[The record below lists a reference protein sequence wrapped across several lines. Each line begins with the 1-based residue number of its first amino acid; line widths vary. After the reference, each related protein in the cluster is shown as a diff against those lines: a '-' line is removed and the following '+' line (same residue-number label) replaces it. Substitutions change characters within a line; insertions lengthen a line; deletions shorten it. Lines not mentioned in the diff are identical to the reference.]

1 MFVDTCFAEISA
13 VNREFISKKYC
24 THTGSTTDGQTNI
37 HISCGLLED
46 ERAGGPSDRSC
57 RPPSFFL
64 GLPRISGT
72 TRDRSSRSRTRGN
85 YGNQVVEIVAQPW
98 TGEARAFQVT
108 SVKAKDSTRSRYR
121 YTLISL

>member
-72 TRDRSSRSRTRGN
+72 TRDRSVVPVAHSGQLWEPGRRDSCATVDGRGSRVPSN
-85 YGNQVVEIVAQPW
+85 L
-98 TGEARAFQVT
+98 GESEGFYSFA
-108 SVKAKDSTRSRYR
+108 
-121 YTLISL
+121 I